1 MAKIPKTAYSSSP
14 GSQAKQAK
22 SVLLS
27 YQDQLVCWQIGQFDI
42 NGRWGL
48 ESALG
53 DVTFQVSEELFILLN
68 NYGDNSLYEA
78 LDKISGKKTV
88 SFSDFYKK
96 LKDNFNGKIPVD
108 IVHQISLDVSRAFF
122 LSKIYPKLRDFETKT
137 WKEIERETTGKNGR
151 SKHHSIDIKDLC
163 EEAQERLVEL
173 KLDDLDSLF
182 SLRLDGT
189 LRIFGIRN
197 QNYLRILWVDQDHK
211 ICPSQKKNT

>member
-1 MAKIPKTAYSSSP
+1 MER
-14 GSQAKQAK
+14 
-22 SVLLS
+22 
-27 YQDQLVCWQIGQFDI
+27 D
-42 NGRWGL
+42 
-48 ESALG
+48 
-53 DVTFQVSEELFILLN
+53 
-68 NYGDNSLYEA
+68 
-78 LDKISGKKTV
+78 
-88 SFSDFYKK
+88 
-96 LKDNFNGKIPVD
+96 
-108 IVHQISLDVSRAFF
+108 RA
-122 LSKIYPKLRDFETKT
+122 
-137 WKEIERETTGKNGR
+137 GKNGR